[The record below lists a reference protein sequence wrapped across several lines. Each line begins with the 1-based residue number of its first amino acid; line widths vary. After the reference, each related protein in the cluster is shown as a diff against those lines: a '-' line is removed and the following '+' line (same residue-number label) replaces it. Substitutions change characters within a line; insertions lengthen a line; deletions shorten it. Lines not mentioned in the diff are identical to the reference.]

1 MGKKH
6 KKTTA
11 AADAVAAAQVAETA
25 KPAPVAVAAPV
36 PKQNANALADM
47 FAQSSVLFAKKTSYV
62 QDDTALKKQSHQAE
76 QVKMAA
82 EAAELAAGVVAAGGG
97 KRKRSKKSSET
108 VEDDDEQDDDE
119 KTEKKQKKKSS
130 KTDED
135 EEDATTAGDDSVKPE
150 KKHKKKKHKKLAK
163 EAAEAAAAAAAAA
176 GDSATDVA
184 TAEPTE
190 ETKSTTM
197 DEEKSQRT
205 VFVGNVS
212 LDATQKD
219 IKTFFST
226 CGKVESVRLRF
237 MPLAGC
243 AVDQAGNQ
251 KLMMKVCANKK
262 ILNDSK
268 DNCNAYVTFAEQA
281 SVAKALALNGATF
294 MLMKIRVDHE
304 NPVVDPKRSVFVG
317 NVGFNVSDEKVRKFF
332 AKRLKSDEEPNPV
345 ENVRIVRDRASGVGK
360 GFGYVLLKNA
370 MLAGKALS
378 LHETNL
384 DSRPI
389 RVQVC
394 GKRFKNK
401 KGENDD
407 KSKHEGTR
415 ASAGAKAR
423 VALKRK
429 ASGKPLPE
437 QTQPKKFASPATGSS
452 MKPKPKHVERKA
464 FQAKDAGGKKDVA
477 GDAKRVFK
485 KAPGASGKDG
495 KKFGGKKS
503 SGERT
508 PKPKVKKPKHAARKA
523 RQAAEAAAAADK

>member
-11 AADAVAAAQVAETA
+11 AADAVAAAQVAEA
-25 KPAPVAVAAPV
+25 VKPAPVAVAAAA

-62 QDDTALKKQSHQAE
+62 QGDAALKKQPHQAE

-82 EAAELAAGVVAAGGG
+82 EAAELAASVVAAGGG

-108 VEDDDEQDDDE
+108 VEDDDEQDDE
-119 KTEKKQKKKSS
+119 VNTEKKQKSS
-130 KTDED
+130 KTNEA
-135 EEDATTAGDDSVKPE
+135 EEDATTADDDSAKPE
-150 KKHKKKKHKKLAK
+150 KKQKKKKHKKLAK
-163 EAAEAAAAAAAAA
+163 EVAEAAAAAAAAT
-176 GDSATDVA
+176 GDSAADVTA
-184 TAEPTE
+184 AEPTE
-190 ETKSTTM
+190 EAKSTAT

-294 MLMKIRVDHE
+294 MLMKVRVDHE

-332 AKRLKSDEEPNPV
+332 EKRLKSDEEPNPV
-345 ENVRIVRDRASGVGK
+345 ENVRIIRDRASGVGK

-370 MLAGKALS
+370 TLAGKALS
-378 LHETNL
+378 LHETSL

-407 KSKHEGTR
+407 KSKHEGTH

-429 ASGKPLPE
+429 ASGKSLPE
-437 QTQPKKFASPATGSS
+437 QTQPKKKFASPATGSS

-477 GDAKRVFK
+477 GGAKRVFK

-495 KKFGGKKS
+495 KKFSGKKS
-503 SGERT
+503 SGERM

-523 RQAAEAAAAADK
+523 RQAAEAAAASK

>member
-6 KKTTA
+6 QKTTA
-11 AADAVAAAQVAETA
+11 AADAVAAAQAAEA
-25 KPAPVAVAAPV
+25 AAPARKAVVAAAP
-36 PKQNANALADM
+36 PQDANALANM
-47 FAQSSVLFAKKTSYV
+47 FAQSSVLFAKKESYV
-62 QDDTALKKQSHQAE
+62 QDGAAPKKQSHQAA
-76 QVKMAA
+76 Q
-82 EAAELAAGVVAAGGG
+82 
-97 KRKRSKKSSET
+97 RKRSKKASDEAESEG
-108 VEDDDEQDDDE
+108 EDESE
-119 KTEKKQKKKSS
+119 VKKEKKVKKSVKTEVGEE
-130 KTDED
+130 ED
-135 EEDATTAGDDSVKPE
+135 EEEDKPE
-150 KKHKKKKHKKLAK
+150 KKQKKKKHKKLAK
-163 EAAEAAAAAAAAA
+163 EAAEAAAAAAAGA
-176 GDSATDVA
+176 SVA
-184 TAEPTE
+184 TKATEPVE
-190 ETKSTTM
+190 ELKSTAT
-197 DEEKSQRT
+197 DEEKTQRT

-219 IKTFFST
+219 LKTFFSQ
-226 CGKVESVRLRF
+226 CGKVENVRLRF

-268 DNCNAYVTFAEQA
+268 DNCNAYVTFTEQA
-281 SVAKALALNGATF
+281 SVAKALALNGAIF

-304 NPVVDPKRSVFVG
+304 NPIVDPKRSVFVG

-332 AKRLKSDEEPNPV
+332 EKRLKSDEEPNPV
-345 ENVRIVRDRASGVGK
+345 ENVRIIRDRASGVGK

-370 MLAGKALS
+370 TLAGKALS

-401 KGENDD
+401 KGEDD
-407 KSKHEGTR
+407 GKSKHEGTR

-437 QTQPKKFASPATGSS
+437 QTQQPKKKFASPAGS
-452 MKPKPKHVERKA
+452 MKPKPTHVERKA
-464 FQAKDAGGKKDVA
+464 FQAKDGAKELSGAAKRSLKKA
-477 GDAKRVFK
+477 SLASAKDAKKLSSK
-485 KAPGASGKDG
+485 KKGSGSDRK
-495 KKFGGKKS
+495 
-503 SGERT
+503 
-508 PKPKVKKPKHAARKA
+508 PKPKVKVKKPKHAARKA
-523 RQAAEAAAAADK
+523 RQAAEAAAGK

>member
-11 AADAVAAAQVAETA
+11 AADAVAAAQVAEAA
-25 KPAPVAVAAPV
+25 KPAPAPVVAAA

-62 QDDTALKKQSHQAE
+62 QNGGAAPKKQSHQAE

-82 EAAELAAGVVAAGGG
+82 EAAELAASVVAAGGG
-97 KRKRSKKSSET
+97 KRKRSKKTNET
-108 VEDDDEQDDDE
+108 VENEESNDEE
-119 KTEKKQKKKSS
+119 TGVKKEKKQKKSS
-130 KTDED
+130 KTEEDED
-135 EEDATTAGDDSVKPE
+135 EDESVKPE
-150 KKHKKKKHKKLAK
+150 KKQKKKKHKKLAK
-163 EAAEAAAAAAAAA
+163 EAAEAAAAAGESA
-176 GDSATDVA
+176 DSATA
-184 TAEPTE
+184 AAEPTE
-190 ETKSTTM
+190 EAKSTATD
-197 DEEKSQRT
+197 DEKTQRT

-226 CGKVESVRLRF
+226 CGKVENVRLRF

-332 AKRLKSDEEPNPV
+332 EKRLKSDEEPNPV
-345 ENVRIVRDRASGVGK
+345 ENVRIIRDRASGVGK

-370 MLAGKALS
+370 TLAGKALS
-378 LHETNL
+378 LHETSL

-401 KGENDD
+401 KGEDD
-407 KSKHEGTR
+407 DKKSKHEGVR

-437 QTQPKKFASPATGSS
+437 QTTQPKKKLAASPASGSS

-464 FQAKDAGGKKDVA
+464 FQASSKDAAGG
-477 GDAKRVFK
+477 AKRVFK
-485 KAPGASGKDG
+485 KAPGGKDG
-495 KKFGGKKS
+495 KGKFSGKKS
-503 SGERT
+503 SST

-523 RQAAEAAAAADK
+523 RQAAEASAAGGK